1 MTRKPKASKHSV
13 RHSDSAAKI
22 TGYGELLEE
31 LKSRIREAQI
41 RAALAVNREMLG
53 LYWQIGRAIHQRQER
68 EGWGAAVIERLARDL
83 RAAFPDV
90 QGFSPRNLWRMR
102 ALYRAYTRQENVILP
117 PPVAEIRELTAPGAS
132 TEREPQILPPVVA
145 EFEVENLPP
154 PLAEITW
161 SHNLVLIEKLDDRAE
176 RLWYARKTVEY
187 GWSRNV
193 LAHQIEG
200 GLIHRQGKALTN
212 FGRTLPAPQSDLAA
226 ELLKDRYN
234 FDFLQLGPA
243 VAERDVERGLL
254 AHIRDFLLELGV
266 GFALVGSQYP
276 LEVGGQEY
284 RLDLLFFHIRLR
296 CYVVVELKV
305 GAFQPEYAGKMNF
318 YLSAVDD
325 LVREPEHQP
334 TIGLILCKERNRVV
348 AEYSLRGIN
357 KPMGVAE
364 YCGAED
370 LPRSLRGILP
380 TPEELEKELNA
391 VPMAPAPVARDGDPG

>member
-1 MTRKPKASKHSV
+1 MTGKPKASKPAV
-13 RHSDSAAKI
+13 LQRENAGEVA
-22 TGYGELLEE
+22 GYVELLED
-31 LKSRIREAQI
+31 LKSRIRESQV
-41 RAALAVNREMLG
+41 RAVLAVNRELVR
-53 LYWQIGRAIHQRQER
+53 LYWQIGREIRVRQEGG
-68 EGWGAAVIERLARDL
+68 GWGAKVVERLAADL
-83 RAAFPDV
+83 RREFPDIRGLSRTNLTYMRAFAEAFPDEEIV
-90 QGFSPRNLWRMR
+90 QQLVGQIPWGHNI
-102 ALYRAYTRQENVILP
+102 ILLDKL
-117 PPVAEIRELTAPGAS
+117 R
-132 TEREPQILPPVVA
+132 ERE
-145 EFEVENLPP
+145 
-154 PLAEITW
+154 
-161 SHNLVLIEKLDDRAE
+161 D

-234 FDFLQLGPA
+234 FDFLRLGPA

-364 YCGAED
+364 YRGAED

-380 TPEELEKELNA
+380 TPEELEKELSGVA
-391 VPMAPAPVARDGDPG
+391 APAPVARDGDSG